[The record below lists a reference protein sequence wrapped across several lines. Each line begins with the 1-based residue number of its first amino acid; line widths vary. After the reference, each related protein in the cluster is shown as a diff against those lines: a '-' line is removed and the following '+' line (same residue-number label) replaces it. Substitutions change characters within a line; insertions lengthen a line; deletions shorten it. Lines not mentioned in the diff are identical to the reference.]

1 MKLSDADLIHLA
13 MAQEARE
20 SFFAYRR
27 FIHGNK
33 FQTGWFVLQ
42 LCSDFQS
49 FYDDLVAG
57 KRPKMAV
64 CTPPQHGKS
73 VAVVDF
79 IAWLSGKNPALRTI
93 YSSFSERLGVRA
105 NLMLQ
110 RTFDSEKYKMVFPDL
125 KISTI
130 GESNTFG
137 ATRNRELI
145 EFVGQTGLF
154 RNTTVGGAITGESL
168 DLSVVDDP
176 IKGREE
182 AGSETTREKVWMWF
196 TDDMMTRFS
205 EDAGLLL
212 IMTRWHVS
220 DPLGKLK
227 EHIGEDLKIISYPA
241 VAVKDEKFRK
251 TGEPLFP
258 ELKSLDFLNQRKAI
272 MASVNWESLYQQNPQ
287 IVGGELIKGEHF
299 GFYKQLP
306 IIKERKIFA
315 DTAQKTAERNDFS
328 VFECWGKGVDGKI
341 YLIDLIRGKWEA
353 PELKRRAIAFWNK
366 HKAYETTLLG
376 QLRKMNVEDK
386 SSGTGLIQDIK
397 AEGRIPIG
405 AIQRNKDKYTRVLD
419 ALGYIESGYI
429 MLPEDAPFVSDFVSE
444 CEAFTA
450 DDSHMFD
457 DQIDPMLDA
466 IEDFLA
472 SNNLISLWENQS

>member
-1 MKLSDADLIHLA
+1 
-13 MAQEARE
+13 
-20 SFFAYRR
+20 
-27 FIHGNK
+27 
-33 FQTGWFVLQ
+33 
-42 LCSDFQS
+42 
-49 FYDDLVAG
+49 
-57 KRPKMAV
+57 MAV

-79 IAWLSGKNPALRTI
+79 IAWLSGKNPELKTI

-110 RTFDSEKYKMVFPDL
+110 RTFVSEKYKMVFPEL
-125 KISTI
+125 KINTV
-130 GESNTFG
+130 GDPNTFG
-137 ATRNRELI
+137 ATRSRELL
-145 EFVGQTGLF
+145 EYVGKSGFF
-154 RNTTVGGAITGESL
+154 RNTTVGGSITGESL

-182 AGSETTREKVWMWF
+182 ANSETTREKVWLWF
-196 TDDMMTRFS
+196 SDDMMTRFS
-205 EDAGLLL
+205 EDAGMLL
-212 IMTRWHVS
+212 IMTRWHIS
-220 DPLGKLK
+220 DPLGRLK
-227 EHIGEDLKIISYPA
+227 EILGDELKIISYPA
-241 VAVKDEKFRK
+241 IAEKDEEFRK
-251 TGEPLFP
+251 AGEALFP
-258 ELKSLDFLNQRKAI
+258 ELKSLEFLNQRKAI
-272 MASVNWESLYQQNPQ
+272 MAATSWESLYQQNPQ
-287 IVGGELIKGEHF
+287 IIGGELIKGEHF

-366 HKAYETTLLG
+366 HKTYETILLG